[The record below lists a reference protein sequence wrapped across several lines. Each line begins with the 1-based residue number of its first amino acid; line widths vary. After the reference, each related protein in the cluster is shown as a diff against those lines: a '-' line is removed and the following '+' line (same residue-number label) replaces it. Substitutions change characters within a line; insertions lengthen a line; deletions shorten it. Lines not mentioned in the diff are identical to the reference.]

1 MLEEIARLFLCF
13 AAGDVLARIGVLPCP
28 GSVCG
33 LVLLYLDLLVLGRPG
48 SRCRRGLRD
57 PPPRGRGRV
66 PAALGTLADNVLG
79 FLGMLFVPAGVGV
92 LAYLD
97 LFRTQA
103 IPIAA
108 AVLGGTVVTLGTT
121 AIAADRIARAQ
132 DRGCRAPKVSDVAA

>member
-33 LVLLYLDLLVLGRPG
+33 LVLLYLDLLVLGR
-48 SRCRRGLRD
+48 
-57 PPPRGRGRV
+57 V

-97 LFRTQA
+97 LFRTEA

>member
-1 MLEEIARLFLCF
+1 MLTPTGTPDAE
-13 AAGDVLARIGVLPCP
+13 VLASPVA
-28 GSVCG
+28 S
-33 LVLLYLDLLVLGRPG
+33 
-48 SRCRRGLRD
+48 CRRQEPLYEASDVGRD
-57 PPPRGRGRV
+57 
-66 PAALGTLADNVLG
+66 LGTLADNVLG

>member
-33 LVLLYLDLLVLGRPG
+33 LVLLYLDLLVLGR
-48 SRCRRGLRD
+48 
-57 PPPRGRGRV
+57 V
-66 PAALGTLADNVLG
+66 PAALGSLAASVLG
-79 FLGMLFVPAGVGV
+79 LIGMLFVPAGVGV